1 MAGDPWEDTT
11 MTDERPFD
19 NPDRPGEPAD
29 AAGSIPPGSIP
40 PAADAS
46 SGADSGTPDSAS
58 GWPSGDTMW
67 KETSGEGDPDAA
79 GSKMLSQLQTMI
91 DQVATQARP
100 MARQIGIKAAELTAI
115 AADRAGP
122 AAHKAG
128 DVAADASSKLAV
140 RSREFADALRR
151 ELGVTDPATGNGS
164 SPAADA
170 SSTSTA
176 VLDRAEDA
184 AASAEETA
192 KDIGENPPA

>member
-11 MTDERPFD
+11 MTDERPLD
-19 NPDRPGEPAD
+19 NPNEPGEPAD
-29 AAGSIPPGSIP
+29 ATGSIP
-40 PAADAS
+40 PAGDAESGAADQS
-46 SGADSGTPDSAS
+46 SGWQTGE
-58 GWPSGDTMW
+58 TMW
-67 KETSGEGDPDAA
+67 KETGSDADPDSA

-91 DQVATQARP
+91 DQVTTQARP

-151 ELGVTDPATGNGS
+151 ELGMSEDGSGNG
-164 SPAADA
+164 PAGDA
-170 SSTSTA
+170 SSASTA
-176 VLDRAEDA
+176 VMDRVEDA
-184 AASAEETA
+184 VDSA
-192 KDIGENPPA
+192 KDAGENLPG

>member
-11 MTDERPFD
+11 MTDERPLD
-19 NPDRPGEPAD
+19 NPNEPGEPAD
-29 AAGSIPPGSIP
+29 AAGSIPPAG
-40 PAADAS
+40 DAS
-46 SGADSGTPDSAS
+46 SGAADQAS
-58 GWPSGDTMW
+58 GWQTGDTMW
-67 KETSGEGDPDAA
+67 KETGGDADPDSA

-91 DQVATQARP
+91 DQVTTQARP

-151 ELGVTDPATGNGS
+151 ELGMSEDGSGNG
-164 SPAADA
+164 PAADA
-170 SSTSTA
+170 SSASTA
-176 VLDRAEDA
+176 VMDRVEDA
-184 AASAEETA
+184 ADSA
-192 KDIGENPPA
+192 KDAGENLPG

>member
-1 MAGDPWEDTT
+1 
-11 MTDERPFD
+11 MTDERPLD
-19 NPDRPGEPAD
+19 NPNEPGEPAD
-29 AAGSIPPGSIP
+29 AAGSIPPAG
-40 PAADAS
+40 DAS
-46 SGADSGTPDSAS
+46 SGAADQAS
-58 GWPSGDTMW
+58 GWQTGDTMW
-67 KETSGEGDPDAA
+67 KETGGDADPDSA

-151 ELGVTDPATGNGS
+151 ELGVSENGAS
-164 SPAADA
+164 TADAASDAASDAAADA
-170 SSTSTA
+170 GSTA
-176 VLDRAEDA
+176 TAVMDRAEETIGDA
-184 AASAEETA
+184 AEKTEDQANS
-192 KDIGENPPA
+192 